1 MYRELL
7 NIEDIGYIITRTI
20 YYVSFM
26 SLPYICSWFFVNGIF
41 NYIQISKTT
50 HVYIV
55 RFISSV
61 LYVSW
66 LIFFAMPLED
76 LTKDWVITLGIASL
90 HPQLLLGYAS
100 TCLFPAFLIYG
111 IIEGINYL
119 KYRLKGEEIPPRKP
133 IEDDLDIF
141 TVKFLPTWAD
151 MWQEIIRDMN
161 AYLPFVLMSAYTL
174 GVIFCKVIPE
184 NITLFSGMIIGIN
197 LFLVI
202 LLSIFT
208 KYASQMA
215 LVMYCLYFMLIFL
228 GAKPFVMLDI
238 CFMLV
243 FLFLYRTHNDK
254 MIKLY

>member
-7 NIEDIGYIITRTI
+7 NIEDIGYIMTRAV

-26 SLPYICSWFFVNGIF
+26 SIPYICSWFFVNGIF
-41 NYIQISKTT
+41 KYIQIPKIISI
-50 HVYIV
+50 YIV
-55 RFISSV
+55 RLISSA
-61 LYVSW
+61 LYVGW
-66 LIFFAMPLED
+66 LILFAVPLED
-76 LTKDWVITLGIASL
+76 LTRDWVITLGIASL
-90 HPQLLLGYAS
+90 CPQLLLGCAGLY
-100 TCLFPAFLIYG
+100 LFPAFLIYG

-119 KYRLKGEEIPPRKP
+119 KYRLKGEEIPPPKP
-133 IEDDLDIF
+133 READWDASEKYMTTWVDI
-141 TVKFLPTWAD
+141 
-151 MWQEIIRDMN
+151 WQGIIRDMH

-197 LFLVI
+197 LFLII

>member
-7 NIEDIGYIITRTI
+7 NIEDIGYIVTRTV

-26 SLPYICSWFFVNGIF
+26 SIPYICSWFFVNGIF
-41 NYIQISKTT
+41 KYIQIPKIISI
-50 HVYIV
+50 YIV
-55 RFISSV
+55 RLISSA
-61 LYVSW
+61 LYVGW
-66 LIFFAMPLED
+66 LILFAVPLED
-76 LTKDWVITLGIASL
+76 LTRDWVITLGIASL
-90 HPQLLLGYAS
+90 CPQLLLGCAGLY
-100 TCLFPAFLIYG
+100 LFPAFLIYG

-119 KYRLKGEEIPPRKP
+119 KYRLKGEEIPPPKP
-133 IEDDLDIF
+133 READWDASEKYMTTWVDI
-141 TVKFLPTWAD
+141 
-151 MWQEIIRDMN
+151 WQGIIRDMH

>member
-7 NIEDIGYIITRTI
+7 NIEDIGYIMTRAV

-26 SLPYICSWFFVNGIF
+26 SIPYICSWFFVNGIF
-41 NYIQISKTT
+41 KYIQIPKIISI
-50 HVYIV
+50 YIV
-55 RFISSV
+55 RLISSA
-61 LYVSW
+61 LYVGW
-66 LIFFAMPLED
+66 LILFAVPLED
-76 LTKDWVITLGIASL
+76 LTRDWVITLGIASL
-90 HPQLLLGYAS
+90 CPQLLLGCAGLY
-100 TCLFPAFLIYG
+100 LFPAFLIYG

-119 KYRLKGEEIPPRKP
+119 KYRLKGEEIPPLKP
-133 IEDDLDIF
+133 READWDASEKYMTTWVDI
-141 TVKFLPTWAD
+141 
-151 MWQEIIRDMN
+151 WQGIIRDMH

-184 NITLFSGMIIGIN
+184 NITLFSGVIIGIN

>member
-7 NIEDIGYIITRTI
+7 NIEDIGYIMTRAV

-26 SLPYICSWFFVNGIF
+26 SIPYICSWFFVNGIF
-41 NYIQISKTT
+41 KYIQIPKIISI
-50 HVYIV
+50 YIV
-55 RFISSV
+55 RLISSA
-61 LYVSW
+61 LYVGW
-66 LIFFAMPLED
+66 LILFAVPLED
-76 LTKDWVITLGIASL
+76 LTRGWVITLGIASL
-90 HPQLLLGYAS
+90 CPQLLLGCAGLY
-100 TCLFPAFLIYG
+100 LFPAFLIYG

-119 KYRLKGEEIPPRKP
+119 KYRLKGEEIPPPKP
-133 IEDDLDIF
+133 READWDASEKYMTTWVDI
-141 TVKFLPTWAD
+141 
-151 MWQEIIRDMN
+151 WQGIIRDMH

-184 NITLFSGMIIGIN
+184 NITLFSGVIIGIN